1 MMEHIM
7 LYIRRIL
14 FMVRKEMLTT
24 LKDPKSRIIL
34 IMPVIIQSLLF
45 GYVAS
50 YNLDSVDYAVLDLSR
65 SRCSEELI
73 AELDGSGIFKRVAT
87 LGSTSQIARFIDGR
101 KAGVVLVIG
110 HDFADKITA
119 GETAPV
125 QVITDGRNTM
135 TSSIASGYISAVAAA
150 YNSRLHGGHQ
160 LLHIDPVAWYNP
172 NLISRWGF
180 LASLLPMVSLTQVM
194 ILAGLSVA
202 RERENGTFDQLMVT
216 PLLPMEILIG
226 KAVPPLL
233 IGMVQSFIVLS
244 IAVVWFKVALVGSL
258 FTLAL
263 VMAVFLLSCVGIGLS
278 ISAVAKNMQQVI
290 VYNFVV
296 LLPIMLLSGMAT
308 PVRNMPTVLQYFT
321 YINPM
326 RFAIDG
332 VRRVYIEGA
341 SLSMIASDFIPMLIV
356 AAVTMPLA
364 AWMFRH
370 KLG

>member
-101 KAGVVLVIG
+101 EAGVVLVIG

-119 GETAPV
+119 GEIAPV

-135 TSSIASGYISAVAAA
+135 TSSIASGYISAVAAT

-180 LASLLPMVSLTQVM
+180 LASLLPM
-194 ILAGLSVA
+194 
-202 RERENGTFDQLMVT
+202 
-216 PLLPMEILIG
+216 EILIG

-233 IGMVQSFIVLS
+233 IGMVQSFIVLT

>member
-1 MMEHIM
+1 
-7 LYIRRIL
+7 
-14 FMVRKEMLTT
+14 
-24 LKDPKSRIIL
+24 
-34 IMPVIIQSLLF
+34 
-45 GYVAS
+45 
-50 YNLDSVDYAVLDLSR
+50 
-65 SRCSEELI
+65 
-73 AELDGSGIFKRVAT
+73 
-87 LGSTSQIARFIDGR
+87 
-101 KAGVVLVIG
+101 
-110 HDFADKITA
+110 
-119 GETAPV
+119 
-125 QVITDGRNTM
+125 
-135 TSSIASGYISAVAAA
+135 
-150 YNSRLHGGHQ
+150 
-160 LLHIDPVAWYNP
+160 
-172 NLISRWGF
+172 
-180 LASLLPMVSLTQVM
+180 
-194 ILAGLSVA
+194 
-202 RERENGTFDQLMVT
+202 
-216 PLLPMEILIG
+216 MEILIG

-233 IGMVQSFIVLS
+233 IGMVQSFIVLT

-370 KLG
+370 KLGYRNCNERKSEKRTPYGRAGNRRENHQMRGTAHCRERIRFRDKQGNMPGGRCESGGGQLPFWKP

>member
-1 MMEHIM
+1 
-7 LYIRRIL
+7 
-14 FMVRKEMLTT
+14 
-24 LKDPKSRIIL
+24 
-34 IMPVIIQSLLF
+34 
-45 GYVAS
+45 
-50 YNLDSVDYAVLDLSR
+50 
-65 SRCSEELI
+65 
-73 AELDGSGIFKRVAT
+73 
-87 LGSTSQIARFIDGR
+87 
-101 KAGVVLVIG
+101 
-110 HDFADKITA
+110 
-119 GETAPV
+119 
-125 QVITDGRNTM
+125 
-135 TSSIASGYISAVAAA
+135 
-150 YNSRLHGGHQ
+150 
-160 LLHIDPVAWYNP
+160 
-172 NLISRWGF
+172 
-180 LASLLPMVSLTQVM
+180 
-194 ILAGLSVA
+194 
-202 RERENGTFDQLMVT
+202 
-216 PLLPMEILIG
+216 
-226 KAVPPLL
+226 
-233 IGMVQSFIVLS
+233 MVQSFIVLT
-244 IAVVWFKVALVGSL
+244 IAVAWFKVALVGSL

-341 SLSMIASDFIPMLIV
+341 SLSMIAYDFIPMLIV

>member
-1 MMEHIM
+1 MEHIM

-65 SRCSEELI
+65 SRYSEELL

-87 LGSTSQIARFIDGR
+87 LGSTSQ
-101 KAGVVLVIG
+101 
-110 HDFADKITA
+110 
-119 GETAPV
+119 
-125 QVITDGRNTM
+125 
-135 TSSIASGYISAVAAA
+135 
-150 YNSRLHGGHQ
+150 LHGGHR

-244 IAVVWFKVALVGSL
+244 IAVIWFKVALVGSL

-263 VMAVFLLSCVGIGLS
+263 IMAVFLLSCVGIGLS

>member
-1 MMEHIM
+1 
-7 LYIRRIL
+7 
-14 FMVRKEMLTT
+14 
-24 LKDPKSRIIL
+24 
-34 IMPVIIQSLLF
+34 
-45 GYVAS
+45 
-50 YNLDSVDYAVLDLSR
+50 
-65 SRCSEELI
+65 
-73 AELDGSGIFKRVAT
+73 
-87 LGSTSQIARFIDGR
+87 
-101 KAGVVLVIG
+101 
-110 HDFADKITA
+110 
-119 GETAPV
+119 
-125 QVITDGRNTM
+125 
-135 TSSIASGYISAVAAA
+135 
-150 YNSRLHGGHQ
+150 
-160 LLHIDPVAWYNP
+160 
-172 NLISRWGF
+172 
-180 LASLLPMVSLTQVM
+180 
-194 ILAGLSVA
+194 
-202 RERENGTFDQLMVT
+202 MVT

-244 IAVVWFKVALVGSL
+244 IAVAWFKVALVGSL

-263 VMAVFLLSCVGIGLS
+263 IMAVFLLSCVGIGLS
-278 ISAVAKNMQQVI
+278 ISAVARNMQQVI

-296 LLPIMLLSGMAT
+296 LLPVMLLSGMAT

>member
-1 MMEHIM
+1 MEHIM

-73 AELDGSGIFKRVAT
+73 AELDGSRIFKRVAT

-135 TSSIASGYISAVAAA
+135 TSGIAAGYISAVAAA

-244 IAVVWFKVALVGSL
+244 IAVIWFKVALVGSL

-326 RFAIDG
+326 RFTIDG

>member
-1 MMEHIM
+1 MTTRLLTLI
-7 LYIRRIL
+7 I
-14 FMVRKEMLTT
+14 KEFKAIW
-24 LKDPKSRIIL
+24 KDPRSRMIVT
-34 IMPVIIQSLLF
+34 IMPIIQLIVFANAVTMEVKNIDML
-45 GYVAS
+45 
-50 YNLDSVDYAVLDLSR
+50 VLDNSR
-65 SRCSEELI
+65 SYYSRELI
-73 AELDGSGIFKRVAT
+73 SHFANSPWFNSVAVVDT
-87 LGSTSQIARFIDGR
+87 PEQLKQSIDIQ
-101 KAGVVLVIG
+101 KASLALEIPP
-110 HDFADKITA
+110 DFAVSIKNKTGA
-119 GETAPV
+119 SV
-125 QVITDGRNTM
+125 QLITDGRQTNSASIIGSYATQIIQSYAKELSGSEPRLEIVTRNWFNVNLDYKYYSLVSLM
-135 TSSIASGYISAVAAA
+135 AMLSMVIVLLLTSLSIA
-150 YNSRLHGGHQ
+150 
-160 LLHIDPVAWYNP
+160 
-172 NLISRWGF
+172 
-180 LASLLPMVSLTQVM
+180 
-194 ILAGLSVA
+194 
-202 RERENGTFDQLMVT
+202 REKEVGTFDQLMVT

-244 IAVVWFKVALVGSL
+244 IAVIWFKVALVGSL